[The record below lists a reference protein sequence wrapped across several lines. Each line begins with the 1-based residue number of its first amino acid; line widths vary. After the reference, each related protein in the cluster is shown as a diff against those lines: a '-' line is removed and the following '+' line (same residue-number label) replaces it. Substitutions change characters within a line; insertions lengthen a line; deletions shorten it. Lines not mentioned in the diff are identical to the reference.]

1 MHAGSTPR
9 MSIAA
14 PLLRGSG
21 ELHIV
26 GRDDVVTI
34 EDPDG
39 AVHRL
44 VELADGSRSALELA
58 TALAADHP
66 HLTHDDVLDALGR
79 LEAAGLVVDGRPHPR
94 DRRPLALLR

>member
-1 MHAGSTPR
+1 MHAGSRPR
-9 MSIAA
+9 MSITA

-26 GRDDVVTI
+26 RRDDVVTI

-44 VELADGSRSALELA
+44 VELADGSRSPIELA
-58 TALAADHP
+58 AALTADHP
-66 HLTHDDVLDALGR
+66 HLTHDDVVDALAR
-79 LEAAGLVVDGRPHPR
+79 LEAAGLVVDGSTRPR
-94 DRRPLALLR
+94 ERRPLALLR